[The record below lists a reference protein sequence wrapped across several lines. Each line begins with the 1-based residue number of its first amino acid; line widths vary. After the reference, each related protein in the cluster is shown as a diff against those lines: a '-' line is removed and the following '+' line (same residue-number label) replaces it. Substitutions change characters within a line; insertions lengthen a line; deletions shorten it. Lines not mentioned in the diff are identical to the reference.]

1 MPHVLNTLVAPVI
14 DPLEFAR
21 GTLCSLSFVA
31 TDTARETHV
40 TRLQDRFDR
49 AGIAASMADTLG
61 TLQFLREAEPLDGGY
76 WIPAPTRVVVL
87 GGKPCLLVGVHPTA
101 ELRRHFGSA
110 RRAGV
115 GRVVDA
121 DEVAGLPRQ
130 SLAAWRGHD
139 GNDASTW
146 ARTTIKLAM
155 QRFAPSVVGDGLEAF
170 GTRTSKDFAGHH
182 REPAWLRVGD
192 SAACAWRGVGLFRSK
207 TSATRYRYFLGRH
220 QSESVFLEGP
230 PAREPLRMQFG
241 LAALHLRSMPPDEA
255 AFALSI
261 LEAAQ
266 GEPSA

>member
-1 MPHVLNTLVAPVI
+1 M
-14 DPLEFAR
+14 
-21 GTLCSLSFVA
+21 
-31 TDTARETHV
+31 
-40 TRLQDRFDR
+40 
-49 AGIAASMADTLG
+49 
-61 TLQFLREAEPLDGGY
+61 
-76 WIPAPTRVVVL
+76 
-87 GGKPCLLVGVHPTA
+87 
-101 ELRRHFGSA
+101 
-110 RRAGV
+110 
-115 GRVVDA
+115 VDA

-241 LAALHLRSMPPDEA
+241 LAALQDQPLTIKMASSQGGVSISLPRSAPTALRRLLDALCDADMRSFGRTWTCRDPEYLPALRA
-255 AFALSI
+255 ALQE
-261 LEAAQ
+261 LECETAHH
-266 GEPSA
+266 E